1 MAADVANPLC
11 KPLFILNVFLGIIL
25 FAEMNLAEFEGLDE
39 YSLSNIT
46 TQVNDRCVLVAVH
59 PTKLNSGLGS
69 ILRKLS
75 QAFMYE
81 SRVSIGV
88 LKQTDVSLISWQ
100 NSKSLD
106 LIERGDLAFFP
117 RKMTDRTCLL
127 RPSWKKPPTAQSC
140 PGSKTAEELLAF
152 LNTKCETFRQL
163 DGRLSPG
170 GIARE
175 KILENLYRVPHSLDP
190 RKDSNS
196 GPVNVA
202 STCERIP
209 LPSKEEFFHEYF
221 FRSKPVVIT
230 GRKKYMC
237 LNSEN
242 CKLKAQHFL
251 YIIQTPLQ
259 RVLWTSRASN
269 NLVRILETLRHGAT
283 FL

>member
-1 MAADVANPLC
+1 MPRECHVPAHFERLSQSPRSPESNMAADVANPFC
-11 KPLFILNVFLGIIL
+11 KPLFILNVFWGIIL
-25 FAEMNLAEFEGLDE
+25 FAELNLAEFEGLDE
-39 YSLSNIT
+39 YALSNIT
-46 TQVNDRCVLVAVH
+46 TQVNDRCILVAVH
-59 PTKLNSGLGS
+59 PAKLNSDLGS

-75 QAFMYE
+75 QAFKFE

-100 NSKSLD
+100 NSKSPD

-127 RPSWKKPPTAQSC
+127 KPSWEKPPTAQSY
-140 PGSKTAEELLAF
+140 PGSKTAEELLTF

-163 DGRLSPG
+163 DGSLSPG

-175 KILENLYRVPHSLDP
+175 KILDDLYHVPHSLDP
-190 RKDSNS
+190 RKDS
-196 GPVNVA
+196 GPVNIA

-209 LPSKEEFFHEYF
+209 LPSKEKFFHEYF

-230 GRKKYMC
+230 GRKKYLC

-242 CKLKAQHFL
+242 CKLKAQH
-251 YIIQTPLQ
+251 
-259 RVLWTSRASN
+259 
-269 NLVRILETLRHGAT
+269 
-283 FL
+283 